1 MLGLLTWLE
10 GSALGEALRGSGVW
24 TYGLLNLAHITGIST
39 LFGSVLLL
47 DLRLLGAWPGLPA
60 AALKRATVPLSAIGF
75 VLAALSGICM
85 ITFNATE
92 YVDNPFLLIKFPA
105 IGLALVNAL
114 IVSRLPAWRALGRR
128 ETRSGERR
136 QLVAAGLVSIVC
148 WGAALTAG
156 RMIGYW

>member
-60 AALKRATVPLSAIGF
+60 AALKRATVPLSVIGF

>member
-75 VLAALSGICM
+75 VLAVLSGICM

-92 YVDNPFLLIKFPA
+92 YADNPFLLIKFPA
-105 IGLALVNAL
+105 IGLGLVNAL

-128 ETRSGERR
+128 ETRPNERR
-136 QLVAAGLVSIVC
+136 QLVVAGLVSLVC
-148 WGAALTAG
+148 WGAALSAG